1 MKNRLLLF
9 AAVLVLMFS
18 RTVPA
23 QISNFIVK
31 KCDSCTFKNAE
42 ITENSRLRFLWY
54 KWENSHRLYL
64 TETDST
70 GHVTIDFLDISKTL
84 CTGEDYL
91 SCVGFDSKGKYIAVS
106 SAYLTPYMINYCTV
120 GITDSTGSFFYRHA
134 KIKYSGL
141 TTDVCFLTDTTFI
154 FAYLLE
160 NSYQYHEYNHPVV
173 ILEKY
178 KITETDTGTT
188 VNKTGTIVVNDEHIG
203 ENYYSVYS
211 PVIVK
216 HNSSKEFYVF
226 WTDNKTGK
234 ECLYGLRV
242 NTELIPT
249 SQIFGLLIT
258 ANFSTGY
265 ARLQTDTEGNIY
277 TIWLEK
283 TNNEY
288 QLWYR
293 KFGKNFTSAEDKILL
308 YSNTHYIYYNFCVED
323 NGYMYIIY
331 TKGAESG
338 DTIVLQGY
346 TINGLKKGQKMELSG
361 ECEFPFNEYPEIII
375 QNNLLYTT
383 WQNKNS
389 RLGSSQT
396 NIYCSIIPADNVTS
410 VNEKPEQISKHK
422 KCDIEIF
429 PNPFNSNVTISFSTL
444 QNAQAEIKIYN
455 IIGRCIKTLTD
466 KRYSAGVHRI
476 NWNGTDEY
484 GLDAASGIY
493 IVNINAGNMHIRK
506 KIALVR

>member
-23 QISNFIVK
+23 QTSNFLVK
-31 KCDSCTFKNAE
+31 KCNSCSFKDVE
-42 ITENSRLRFLWY
+42 VTENSRLRFLWY

-64 TETDST
+64 SETDST

-84 CTGEDYL
+84 STGENSLEYVHF
-91 SCVGFDSKGKYIAVS
+91 SSRGKYIAVLS
-106 SAYLTPYMINYCTV
+106 SYWTPYMIIYCTV
-120 GITDSTGSFFYRHA
+120 GITDSTGAFFWRHDN
-134 KIKYSGL
+134 IKYSRY
-141 TTDVCFLTDTTFI
+141 TTDVSFLTDTTFVFTYI
-154 FAYLLE
+154 LE
-160 NSYQYHEYNHPVV
+160 NSYQYHEYSHPVV

-188 VNKTGTIVVNDEHIG
+188 VNKTDTMVVNDELPDHK
-203 ENYYSVYS
+203 YYFTEESRLVRY
-211 PVIVK
+211 K
-216 HNSSKEFYVF
+216 NSDDFYVF
-226 WTDNKTGK
+226 WTDYKTGEGHQWGRK
-234 ECLYGLRV
+234 IKS
-242 NTELIPT
+242 NFTT
-249 SQIFGLLIT
+249 DSQIFKLSLPDSIEYAEMQTNSSGFLYALWTSYAEGLWPVWYGKFTDKGVSAGGIK
-258 ANFSTGY
+258 AFFDDVYFYNF
-265 ARLQTDTEGNIY
+265 DFCIDDKGNIY
-277 TIWLEK
+277 VVFI
-283 TNNEY
+283 NETDSKSDIFLQAY
-288 QLWYR
+288 TTDGVRTGQVKVLSSGCELPFN
-293 KFGKNFTSAEDKILL
+293 FGPKIK
-308 YSNTHYIYYNFCVED
+308 I
-323 NGYMYIIY
+323 
-331 TKGAESG
+331 K
-338 DTIVLQGY
+338 
-346 TINGLKKGQKMELSG
+346 NGLL
-361 ECEFPFNEYPEIII
+361 F
-375 QNNLLYTT
+375 TT
-383 WQNKNS
+383 WTNKQVKS
-389 RLGSSQT
+389 GPSHKT

-410 VNEKPEQISKHK
+410 VKEKPEQISKHK
-422 KCDIEIF
+422 KCEIEIF